1 MPIHVFNESIEATVS
16 VGYEKTLLQTGQ
28 TAHDFYNAA
37 FRKYQKHQSTQSLS
51 VDEIFAESKG

>member
-16 VGYEKTLLQTGQ
+16 GGYEKTLLQTGQ

-37 FRKYQKHQSTQSLS
+37 FRKYQKH
-51 VDEIFAESKG
+51 